1 MCVQMC
7 AGEVAYTC
15 PLKGYPLLPCGK
27 NSPNKPAPTCQRGW
41 QQYAQNSVIPREKL
55 SLREDKFTSKEI
67 KKNYANRKKR
77 EKKRQRHFKNCSHC
91 NQVALANLQMQIKF
105 CHDELLIKCYNFD
118 FSIRYNTKI
127 T

>member
-1 MCVQMC
+1 MCVQRC

-67 KKNYANRKKR
+67 KKLRKQEEKR
-77 EKKRQRHFKNCSHC
+77 NKTPEAFQKLFT
-91 NQVALANLQMQIKF
+91 LQPSCVSKSSNADQI
-105 CHDELLIKCYNFD
+105 L
-118 FSIRYNTKI
+118 S
-127 T
+127 